1 MKKVFLGLL
10 LLGTFSGA
18 DGAEPLRLRVSP
30 EASFAPGFVKVQ
42 VSIEADPENRRL
54 AVVAASADFYRSS
67 EVDIDGAQAP
77 RLSVFEFR
85 GLPAGEYQFTGV
97 LTGTRGTR
105 ATAFRFAKVV
115 PSLGSAR

>member
-1 MKKVFLGLL
+1 MKKVFLGLI

-30 EASFAPGFVKVQ
+30 EASFAPGYVKVQ
-42 VSIEADPENRRL
+42 VSIEADAENRRL
-54 AVVAASADFYRSS
+54 EVVAKSADFYRSS
-67 EVDIDGAQAP
+67 EVEIDGAQAP
-77 RLSVFEFR
+77 RTSVFEFR

-97 LTGTRGTR
+97 LTGAHGPR